1 MLEDAD
7 ESLGDDGQIQHD
19 GPVLD
24 IPDVHAYTVLHL
36 PQFLGLATK
45 SANLCQTC
53 DAGLAEMAHHVF
65 VDELAVVFRMVEH
78 VGARSD
84 DTHVADQN
92 IVELRQLVDVALS
105 HEVAESELA
114 DIVLSGLNLVGIL
127 VDMHGTELIA
137 FENLAVVAR
146 ALLREEDGTGTLN
159 LDDEPDDGNQRNQ
172 ANTYDETEDDV
183 EGALDKPVGG
193 LFQRFAV
200 VSKNVE
206 AIDRY

>member
-1 MLEDAD
+1 M
-7 ESLGDDGQIQHD
+7 
-19 GPVLD
+19 
-24 IPDVHAYTVLHL
+24 T
-36 PQFLGLATK
+36 
-45 SANLCQTC
+45 
-53 DAGLAEMAHHVF
+53 HHVF

-84 DTHVADQN
+84 DTHVTDQN

-146 ALLREEDGTGTLN
+146 ALLCEEDGTGTLN